1 VKKSEMVIRSV
12 SVSLGVALLAV
23 LPSAHADSRLWREQV
38 RMDASKTIAVSVSA
52 GETAPSTAPAYLWR
66 EQLDAA
72 RVQLAVSSN
81 ATAPDYALWR
91 EQLAS
96 GATRDDAT
104 RTAGR

>member
-1 VKKSEMVIRSV
+1 MVIRSV
-12 SVSLGVALLAV
+12 SVSLGMALLAAM
-23 LPSAHADSRLWREQV
+23 PSANADSRLWREQV
-38 RMDASKTIAVSVSA
+38 RMDASRTIVVTVLA
-52 GETAPSTAPAYLWR
+52 GEAASASAPAYLWR

-96 GATRDDAT
+96 GAIRDDVT